1 MKIQLKIHKSISVV
15 FFFMLLSCIAL
26 SVSAQQTNPNN
37 LPPCPKLDYSKTDDL
52 GISGRTGK
60 WTNCWG
66 RYKVELEKDYIGNVL
81 EGEWHHGRLHGH
93 GAAYL
98 QAENQWKGDKYVGGY
113 KDGKK
118 HGKGTYTWSNG
129 NKYVG
134 DWKDGKRHGQGTF
147 SAANGDKY
155 VGEWK
160 DHLPNGKGIETFVDG
175 RKPNSGIFENGKFIS
190 YVKID

>member
-1 MKIQLKIHKSISVV
+1 MNSRFDARRSLSVAITSL
-15 FFFMLLSCIAL
+15 LLSCFAL
-26 SVSAQQTNPNN
+26 SASAQQTNPNN
-37 LPPCPKLDYSKTDDL
+37 LPPCPKLDYSKTNDL

-81 EGEWHHGRLHGH
+81 EGEWRHGRLNGH

-98 QAENQWKGDKYVGGY
+98 QAENQWKGD
-113 KDGKK
+113 
-118 HGKGTYTWSNG
+118 
-129 NKYVG
+129 KYVG

-175 RKPNSGIFENGKFIS
+175 RKPNNGIFENGKFIS